1 MNDYRDEEYTEPKKK
16 KRFRLFDS
24 QREGKG
30 VSKDEKPITPDLGG
44 FFRSFKRNFSS
55 LLRVNLFMVIGNFPI
70 LFAILGLSGL
80 FKIPYMTPL
89 SNLFPNLRS
98 LMLLDPS
105 RSPATM
111 ALYGVFGGQIEN
123 TALTPMS
130 YVMFGLS
137 ALTFLT
143 FGFVC
148 VGTTYI
154 LRSLVRGE
162 PVFMWADFFYAIK
175 RNKKQAFFFGM
186 LDLLLLLLIPF
197 NFTVLSEMT
206 GGGLMIGIIFWL
218 TVVFAVIY
226 FFMRFYIYLQM
237 ITFDL
242 SIGKILKNSFI
253 FSLLGFKRNILALL
267 GMILLFFLDFIL
279 LFGLGGILL
288 PLGIAAPLV
297 IIFSAASYMA
307 VFAAWYKIKDLMIP
321 EGADQPPED
330 GAEEPSEP

>member
-1 MNDYRDEEYTEPKKK
+1 MNDYRDEEYTEPQKK

-30 VSKDEKPITPDLGG
+30 VSKDEKPITPDLNG
-44 FFRSFKRNFSS
+44 FFRSFKRNFSN
-55 LLRVNLFMVIGNFPI
+55 LLRVNLFMVIGNFPV

-80 FKIPYMTPL
+80 FKVPYRTPL
-89 SNLFPNLRS
+89 SDLFPNLRT

-111 ALYGVFGGQIEN
+111 ALYGVFGVQIEN
-123 TALTPMS
+123 AALTPMS

-162 PVFMWADFFYAIK
+162 PVFMWSDFFYAIK

-186 LDLLLLLLIPF
+186 FDLLLLLLIPF
-197 NFTVLSEMT
+197 NFTALSEMA
-206 GGGLMIGIIFWL
+206 GGLMTGILFWL
-218 TVVFAVIY
+218 TVVFALIY

-242 SIGKILKNSFI
+242 PITKILKNSFI
-253 FSLLGFKRNILALL
+253 FALLGFKRNILAFL
-267 GMILLFFLDFIL
+267 GMILLVLADILL

-288 PLGIAAPLV
+288 PIGVAAPLV
-297 IIFSAASYMA
+297 FIFSAASYMA
-307 VFAAWYKIKDLMIP
+307 VFAAWFKIKELMIDNG
-321 EGADQPPED
+321 ENQPPAE